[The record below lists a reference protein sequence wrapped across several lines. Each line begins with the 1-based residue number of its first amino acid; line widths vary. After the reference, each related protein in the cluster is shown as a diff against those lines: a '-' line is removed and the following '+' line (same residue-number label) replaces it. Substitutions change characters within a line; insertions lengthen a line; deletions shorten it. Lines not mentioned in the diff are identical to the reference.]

1 MHIRIESRIHN
12 ISADEV
18 FAHFNEELFL
28 ALAPKFPPSKLL
40 RFDGCKTGDIV
51 EIEMQ
56 LPIIGKQYWTSKIT
70 QHSSDK
76 FVRHFFRDQGIKL
89 PFFLSSWQHDHIIEQ
104 HENDVIIVD
113 DIHYKAKFP
122 IPDFL
127 IYPQL
132 YKTFSIRTKIYKS
145 FFNRN
150 L

>member
-1 MHIRIESRIHN
+1 MHIRIESIIPE
-12 ISADEV
+12 ISVDEV
-18 FAHFNEELFL
+18 FERFNQDLFL

-56 LPIIGKQYWTSKIT
+56 LPVIGKQYWTSKIT
-70 QHSSDK
+70 QHLSDNQ
-76 FVRHFFRDQGIKL
+76 VRHFFRDEGIKL
-89 PFFLSSWQHDHIIEQ
+89 PFFLSAWQHDHIIEQ
-104 HENDVIIVD
+104 RGNDALIVD

-127 IYPQL
+127 VYPQL

-145 FFNRN
+145 FFKRG
-150 L
+150 

>member
-1 MHIRIESRIHN
+1 MRICIKSRIEN
-12 ISADEV
+12 IQADEV
-18 FAHFNEELFL
+18 FARFNEELFL

-40 RFDGCKTGDIV
+40 RFDGCKTGDLV

-70 QHSSDK
+70 QHSSDSQ
-76 FVRHFFRDQGIKL
+76 VRHFFRDEGVKL
-89 PFFLSSWQHDHIIEQ
+89 PFFLSAWQHDHIIEQ
-104 HENDVIIVD
+104 QGKDVIIVD

-127 IYPQL
+127 VYPQL

-145 FFNRN
+145 FLGRS
-150 L
+150 